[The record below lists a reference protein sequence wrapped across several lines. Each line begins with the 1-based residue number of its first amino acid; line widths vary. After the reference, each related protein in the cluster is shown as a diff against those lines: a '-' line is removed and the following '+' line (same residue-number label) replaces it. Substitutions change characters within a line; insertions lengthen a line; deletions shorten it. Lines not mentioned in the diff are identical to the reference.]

1 MSLNLALIVENGRRS
16 FADEIALI
24 HPDRT
29 ITYGELSVR
38 VRRFA
43 AALLAAGVRP
53 GDKVGVMIPNRPEFT
68 IAYFGILHAGGVV
81 VPLNILLV
89 ADEVAYTLTDS
100 DAVAMVVWAPLEAGI
115 HGFERVSTC
124 KQFFVAGAGA
134 DAELPDG
141 ARRFDEAT
149 GAESE
154 ISSLG
159 FQIPDMAQTMPDDTA
174 VILYTSGT
182 TGKPKGAE
190 LTHFNLYF
198 NALCV
203 SERQF
208 TRWPREV
215 NVFGPGHRGLA
226 CLPLYHSF
234 GQTAMQN
241 GMLFGGA
248 AVRYMERF
256 DGEQALAAIQN
267 DRVTFFA
274 GVPTMY
280 FAILAVPDG
289 ENRFDTSSLRFCVSG
304 GAALPVEVKRKFE
317 NRFRVKIQEAYGLSE
332 TSPLACSQEVDGT
345 EKAGSIGR
353 PMWGI
358 EMMIGDDSQEDLKS
372 HISDLKYQIPNLKPA
387 PIGQPGEV
395 LIRGHNIMKGYYKRP
410 DATAEA
416 MRGGW
421 FHSGDIGTVDAD
433 GDFSIVDRKKDMIIR
448 GGFNVY
454 PREVEE
460 VLYQHP
466 AVREAAVVG
475 VPNEKYG
482 EEVKAVIALHTGRS
496 ATPDEIIA
504 YCKEHLA
511 AFKYPRI
518 VQIIDSLPKGPTGKI
533 LRRELRADVVMT
545 TRGVGGG
552 RVV

>member
-1 MSLNLALIVENGRRS
+1 MSLNLAFIVENGRRV
-16 FADEIALI
+16 FADETALM
-24 HPDRT
+24 HPDRRL
-29 ITYGELSVR
+29 TYRELHESVL
-38 VRRFA
+38 RFA
-43 AALLAAGVRP
+43 AALVAAGIRR

-68 IAYFGILHAGGVV
+68 IAYFAILYVGAVV

-100 DAVAMVVWAPLEAGI
+100 DAVAFVVWAPLETGLQ
-115 HGFERVSTC
+115 GFERVRDGKTL
-124 KQFFVAGAGA
+124 FVVGAAPGSA
-134 DAELPDG
+134 IPAAAVSFERSVASAPAAPG
-141 ARRFDEAT
+141 
-149 GAESE
+149 
-154 ISSLG
+154 SL
-159 FQIPDMAQTMPDDTA
+159 DLTHTMPDDTA

-190 LTHFNLYF
+190 LTHCNLYL

-208 TRWPREV
+208 TQWPREV
-215 NVFGPGHRGLA
+215 AVFGPGHRGLA

-241 GMLFGGA
+241 GMLFAGA

-256 DGEQALAAIQN
+256 DGEQALTAIEQ
-267 DRVTFFA
+267 DRITFFA

-280 FAILAVPDG
+280 FAMLAAFEG
-289 ENRFDTSSLRFCVSG
+289 GRRCDTSSLRFCVSG
-304 GAALPVEVKRKFE
+304 GAALPVEVKRRFE
-317 NRFRVKIQEAYGLSE
+317 DCFRVKIQEAYGLSE
-332 TSPLACSQEVDGT
+332 TSPLACSQEVNGT
-345 EKAGSIGR
+345 AKAGSIGK
-353 PMWGI
+353 PMWGVD
-358 EMMIGDDSQEDLKS
+358 MMIADESGKE
-372 HISDLKYQIPNLKPA
+372 A
-387 PIGQPGEV
+387 PVGTPGEV

-421 FHSGDIGTVDAD
+421 FHSGDIGVMDAD
-433 GDFSIVDRKKDMIIR
+433 GDFAIVDRKKDMIIR

-475 VPNEKYG
+475 VSDDKYG
-482 EEVKAVIALHTGRS
+482 EEVKAVVALQAGKS
-496 ATPDEIIA
+496 ASPEEIIA
-504 YCKEHLA
+504 FCKEHMA
-511 AFKYPRI
+511 AYKYPRI
-518 VQIIDSLPKGPTGKI
+518 VTIVDSLPKGPTGKI
-533 LRRELRADVVMT
+533 LRRELR
-545 TRGVGGG
+545 G
-552 RVV
+552 

>member
-1 MSLNLALIVENGRRS
+1 VSLNLALIVENGLRY

-24 HPDRT
+24 HPECRMS
-29 ITYGELSVR
+29 YAELSDR
-38 VRRFA
+38 ARRFA
-43 AALLAAGVRP
+43 GALRAAGVQPR
-53 GDKVGVMIPNRPEFT
+53 DKVGLMIPNRPEFT
-68 IAYFGILHAGGVV
+68 IAYFGILYAGGVV

-89 ADEVAYTLTDS
+89 ADEVAYTLSDS
-100 DAVAMVVWAPLEAGI
+100 DAVAMVVWAPLEAGVR
-115 HGFERVSTC
+115 GFERVPTC
-124 KQFFVAGAGA
+124 KQLFAAGTASDLALPSGTIRFEDAVA
-134 DAELPDG
+134 EQ
-141 ARRFDEAT
+141 
-149 GAESE
+149 SE
-154 ISSLG
+154 ISNWKSQ
-159 FQIPDMAQTMPDDTA
+159 FPEMAQTMPDDTA

-208 TRWPREV
+208 TRWPRQVE
-215 NVFGPGHRGLA
+215 VFGPGHRGLA

-241 GMLFGGA
+241 GLLFGGA
-248 AVRYMERF
+248 ATRTMERF
-256 DGEQALAAIQN
+256 DGEAALAAIES
-267 DRVTFFA
+267 DRITFFA

-280 FAILAVPDG
+280 FAMLAVPDG
-289 ENRFDTSSLRFCVSG
+289 EKRFDTSSLRFCVSG

-317 NRFRVKIQEAYGLSE
+317 QRFRVKIQEAYGLSE
-332 TSPLACSQEVDGT
+332 TSPLACSQEFDRT

-353 PMWGI
+353 PIWGI
-358 EMMIGDDSQEDLKS
+358 EMMIGDDACNAV
-372 HISDLKYQIPNLKPA
+372 PV
-387 PIGQPGEV
+387 GQPGEV

-421 FHSGDIGTVDAD
+421 FHSGDIGTMDAD

-460 VLYQHP
+460 VLYQHA
-466 AVREAAVVG
+466 AVSEAAVVG
-475 VPNEKYG
+475 VPHEKYG
-482 EEVKAVIALHTGRS
+482 EEVKAVIALHAGRS
-496 ATPDEIIA
+496 ATPDEIVA
-504 YCKEHLA
+504 FCKEHLA

-518 VQIIDSLPKGPTGKI
+518 VQIVDSLPKGPTGKI
-533 LRRELRADVVMT
+533 LRRELRD
-545 TRGVGGG
+545 
-552 RVV
+552 